1 MSKRLGTYKGRLP
14 DFVTDKESGMQVSQL
29 TEEQLDTS
37 ESFNDKLSGV
47 SRRDFMRIS
56 GAYGTTAT
64 YMAVAGLG
72 GIFSAEALAEK
83 ARSEYERRHGK
94 KAKHKLKLGSVSGWD
109 HNRVIRLGT
118 YHFVRDLEERTDGE
132 IQVDILGSNSVCAEQ
147 VCIQKTIQGVL
158 DIGLSSTQN
167 ASSVAPWLNA
177 IDFPYMFQTNGQL
190 YHFMFNPKSEKL
202 FRKVYREKYR
212 MELLFSLCEM
222 RHLFMGLKWKDKP
235 PITKIGDLA
244 GTKNRVTNTQL
255 GRIAM
260 QLMDL
265 NPVPVA
271 WVETLDSLKN
281 GLIDGM
287 ETWTTAT
294 TAFNMAPVVSQYV
307 GLKFIPGTGHT
318 AMNIRKLDSLGSALR
333 EQVME
338 AAYLAQQQVMYSNE
352 AGLVTISGE
361 VPNPGADTIFGKTG
375 TKMNFFSDA
384 ALKECEEISSPKRK
398 EYNRWHEK
406 LNGMAGFNVYEEMLP
421 VAREYDAKKLAIDV
435 EPRRWWK
442 SA

>member
-1 MSKRLGTYKGRLP
+1 MRKHLGKYAGRLP
-14 DFVTDKESGMQVSQL
+14 DFVRDRESADQVAGLS
-29 TEEQLDTS
+29 EEQLDTS

-47 SRRDFMRIS
+47 SRRDFLRVS
-56 GAYGTTAT
+56 KSYGLTAT
-64 YMAVAGLG
+64 YMAAAGLG
-72 GIFSAEALAEK
+72 GVFSSEALAEK
-83 ARSEYERRHGK
+83 AKSEYERRLGK
-94 KAKHKLKLGSVSGWD
+94 KAKHTLKLGSVSGWD
-109 HNRVIRLGT
+109 HNKVIRLGT

-147 VCIQKTIQGVL
+147 VCIQKTMQGVV
-158 DIGLSSTQN
+158 DIGQSSTQN

-177 IDFPYMFQTNGQL
+177 IDFPYMFQSNGQL

-202 FRKVYREKYR
+202 FREVYRKKYR

-244 GTKNRVTNTQL
+244 GSKNRVTNTQL

-260 QLMDL
+260 QLMEL

-307 GLKFIPGTGHT
+307 GLKFIPGVGHT
-318 AMNIRKLDSLGSALR
+318 AINVRKLDGLGSALR
-333 EQVME
+333 DEVME
-338 AAYLAQQQVMYSNE
+338 AAYYAQQQVMYSNE
-352 AGLVTISGE
+352 AGLVMISGE
-361 VPNPGADTIFGKTG
+361 VPNPGPNTIFGKTG
-375 TKMNFFSDA
+375 TKMNFFSDE
-384 ALKECEEISSPKRK
+384 ALKECEEMSSPKRK
-398 EYNRWHEK
+398 EYARWHEK
-406 LNGMAGFNVYEEMLP
+406 LNELSGFNVYEELLP
-421 VAREYDAKKLAIDV
+421 VARAYDAKKLAIDV

>member
-1 MSKRLGTYKGRLP
+1 MRKHQGKYSGRLP
-14 DFVTDKESGMQVSQL
+14 EYIDNKRSADHVASLS
-29 TEEQLDTS
+29 EEQLDTTS
-37 ESFNDKLSGV
+37 SLNDKLSGV
-47 SRRDFMRIS
+47 SRRDFLRVS
-56 GAYGTTAT
+56 KSYGLTAT
-64 YMAVAGLG
+64 YMAAAGLG
-72 GIFSAEALAEK
+72 GVFSSEALAQK
-83 ARSEYERRHGK
+83 AQSEYERRLGK
-94 KAKHKLKLGSVSGWD
+94 KAKHVVKLGSVSGWD
-109 HNRVIRLGT
+109 HNKIIRLGT
-118 YHFVRDLEERTDGE
+118 YHFARDLEDRTDGE
-132 IQVDILGSNSVCAEQ
+132 IQVEILGSNSVCAEQ
-147 VCIQKTIQGVL
+147 VCVQKTIQGVL
-158 DIGLSSTQN
+158 DIAQSSTQN

-177 IDFPYMFQTNGQL
+177 IDFPYMFQSNGQL

-202 FRKVYREKYR
+202 LRKVYREKYR

-318 AMNIRKLDSLGSALR
+318 AMNVRKLDSLGAKLR
-333 EQVME
+333 DEVME
-338 AAYLAQQQVMYSNE
+338 AAYYAQCQVMYSNE
-352 AGLVTISGE
+352 AGLITISGE
-361 VPNPGADTIFGKTG
+361 TENPGKDTIFGKTG
-375 TKMNFFSDA
+375 TRMNFFSDE
-384 ALKECEEISSPKRK
+384 ALKECEEISSPKKK

-406 LNGMAGFNVYEEMLP
+406 LNEMAGFNVYEELLP
-421 VAREYDAKKLAIDV
+421 VAREYDAKALAINV